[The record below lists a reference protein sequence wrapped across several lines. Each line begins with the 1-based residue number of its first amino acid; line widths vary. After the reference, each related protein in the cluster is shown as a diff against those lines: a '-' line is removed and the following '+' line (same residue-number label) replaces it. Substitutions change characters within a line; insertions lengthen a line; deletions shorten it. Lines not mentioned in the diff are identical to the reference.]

1 MVNTLSKPAP
11 PLCHCSVNTLQ
22 SPTSEPC
29 QARGPKGTAFI
40 WAIVKPERG
49 GIDSY
54 LRSISICGIH
64 VAGGQHFALFVYCD
78 PHSSS
83 ACRHP
88 YTQKQADK
96 NSSQKKKIIIFGGGL
111 VIMEE
116 LEARL
121 VLHLTRGF
129 EDKPVRKYSIC
140 FWYLPCWLSQ
150 QREMSLHIKFAT
162 ALGASGIY
170 YHISA

>member
-1 MVNTLSKPAP
+1 MLHLLACFKNTSSMRDCYGFFYGKTLYIVFHFRINLKVNLWTFYSMLPLKPLNQRSSLHMVNTLSKPAP

-22 SPTSEPC
+22 SPTSDPC

-54 LRSISICGIH
+54 LHSISICGIH
-64 VAGGQHFALFVYCD
+64 VAGGQHFALIVYCD

-83 ACRHP
+83 ACWHP

-111 VIMEE
+111 
-116 LEARL
+116 
-121 VLHLTRGF
+121 
-129 EDKPVRKYSIC
+129 
-140 FWYLPCWLSQ
+140 W
-150 QREMSLHIKFAT
+150 
-162 ALGASGIY
+162 
-170 YHISA
+170 